1 MRSASPGSVGPW
13 EGPRALTSPRLSGMS
28 SWNDEERAALVALL
42 RARPEGMSWPTI
54 TSEVAEAGSARAVR
68 ERFGTLSPGDVA
80 LFEVT
85 SSERPPDGG
94 LERALEDVASWR
106 DEDFDFLTFQDEH
119 YPPRLLE
126 VNQVPPFVFAR
137 GKLVPDESAVSVVGS
152 RAASEYARA
161 ITADVARRLSGA
173 GFTVLSGLASGIDTA
188 AHTAALDSG
197 GRTVAILGSG
207 IRRVYPAANRE
218 LQERIAREGLV
229 LSQFWPDSPPTKQS
243 FPMRNATMSAYGVA
257 TIVVEA
263 GEHSGARIQ
272 ARMAVEHGRP
282 VILMKPVA
290 RGTDWGAQLCAQPG
304 VFVVDTP
311 EEAVGVAERL
321 ASGEREVSRLLAL
334 ATS

>member
-1 MRSASPGSVGPW
+1 
-13 EGPRALTSPRLSGMS
+13 MS
-28 SWNDEERAALVALL
+28 SWDDEERAALVALL
-42 RARPEGMSWPTI
+42 RARPEGMSWSTI
-54 TSEVAEAGSARAVR
+54 TSEVAEAGSACAVR
-68 ERFGTLSPGDVA
+68 ERFGRPSSGETT

-85 SSERPPDGG
+85 AQAIPPGG
-94 LERALEDVASWR
+94 EIEQALEDLASWR
-106 DEDFDFLTFQDEH
+106 GEDFEFLTFRDEY
-119 YPPRLLE
+119 YPRRLLE

-152 RAASEYARA
+152 RAASEHARA
-161 ITADVARRLSGA
+161 VAADVARGLSDA
-173 GFTVLSGLASGIDTA
+173 GFTVLSGLANGIDAA
-188 AHTAALDSG
+188 AHMAALDSG
-197 GRTVAILGSG
+197 GRTVAILGNG
-207 IRRVYPAANRE
+207 VRRVYPAENRE

-257 TIVVEA
+257 TVVVEA

-272 ARMAVEHGRP
+272 ARLAVEHGRP

-290 RGTDWGAQLCAQPG
+290 RGTDWGAQLSVQPG

-311 EEAVGVAERL
+311 EEAVEVAERL